1 MPGDGTSGRS
11 LRERAGLKGGEA
23 LEALLSQALEAGRT
37 AWPGVELEAEAFL
50 RHVARHVPKG
60 GSAEE
65 HVKELHAADLYLACA
80 CMEQVPAALTAFQ
93 ERFSTEVDQAVR
105 KRKDTTL
112 QPEELRQVLWEKL
125 FVGRP
130 GAPSKIANYSGRG
143 PLGAWV
149 RVAAVRTSLNL
160 REQGAREIPV
170 EVERPVFTNLST
182 PDPELA
188 FLKSRYRAEFKEAL
202 EAAMAQ
208 LPSDQRNVL
217 RLHFLDG
224 LSIDRIGAVY
234 GVHRAT
240 AARWVQ
246 KGREALM
253 EGTCRLLSERLQVS
267 PPELESILH
276 MVRSQLDVSLG
287 GLMKETKT

>member
-1 MPGDGTSGRS
+1 MKGDGASDRS
-11 LRERAGLKGGEA
+11 LRERAGLKGGEE
-23 LEALLSQALEAGRT
+23 LETLLSQALEAGRA
-37 AWPGVELEAEAFL
+37 AWPGISLEADAFL
-50 RHVARHVPKG
+50 RHIARHVPNG
-60 GSAEE
+60 GSPEE
-65 HVKELHAADLYLACA
+65 HLRELRAAELYLACA
-80 CMEQVPAALTAFQ
+80 CAAQVPAALTAFQ
-93 ERFSTEVDQAVR
+93 ERFSIEVDQALR
-105 KRKDTTL
+105 KRKDTPL
-112 QPEELRQVLWEKL
+112 QPDELRQVLWEKL

-130 GAPSKIANYSGRG
+130 GAQPKIADYSGRG

-160 REQGAREIPV
+160 REQGAREVLV
-170 EVERPVFTNLST
+170 EVERPVFSNIPT

-202 EAAMAQ
+202 ETAMAE

-246 KGREALM
+246 KGREALL
-253 EGTCRLLSERLQVS
+253 EGTCRLLSERLQVT
-267 PPELESILH
+267 PPELESILD

-287 GLMKETKT
+287 GLMRESKP